1 MSERKNL
8 TITEV
13 GQITSGD
20 RKDGKGKWQS
30 LPFKAKDGDKELSYS
45 TFRTSLFDAIKQG
58 ATIQAEVEVK
68 QEGDWINRRVV
79 QIYVEGQPIG
89 VKGQYRGKSP
99 EELTLSTRAYALS
112 YSKDLV
118 VSGAVKLEKVIEQA
132 DVFYTWLTNSK
143 PKAPPDNLESELFG
157 GSEVQTKAPDLKS
170 LKFKNA
176 GEFYTACLK
185 ELKLSKSRVDG
196 EIAEYDLT
204 KPDQRDRAWQTVV
217 EIYGHKLEP

>member
-68 QEGDWINRRVV
+68 QEGDWINRRVA

-99 EELTLSTRAYALS
+99 EEIEQQARLMILAYA
-112 YSKDLV
+112 KDL
-118 VSGAVKLEKVIEQA
+118 AVAQLIPIAGITEQA
-132 DVFYTWLTNSK
+132 DAFYIWLRGNK
-143 PKAPPDNLESELFG
+143 PVKKETEEFEELGKPLTPGEAPKKIQDI
-157 GSEVQTKAPDLKS
+157 A
-170 LKFKNA
+170 
-176 GEFYTACLK
+176 
-185 ELKLSKSRVDG
+185 ELKGLMAKHKIGTHEAYEILSIKSFMEVAD
-196 EIAEYDLT
+196 
-204 KPDQRDRAWQTVV
+204 PDEAWSKIKQAKN
-217 EIYGHKLEP
+217 INN